1 MDCRSR
7 NFRFDAARQAA
18 PFGPVLRKVVHRFKY
33 SGGRSLA
40 APLCDL
46 VLEAACGL
54 PGTAQAVT
62 WIPPSPE
69 RLRRTGVDHGRILA
83 ELVAGSL
90 GKPAVAL
97 AARTRRTRPQMRLS
111 PDERRTNV
119 AGAFR
124 ATGCTP
130 DSVLL
135 VDDVFTTGST
145 ASEMARALKASG
157 ASRVVVA
164 TAARSFAVG
173 GPDL

>member
-1 MDCRSR
+1 MLGLKDVICPEACAGCCRIARGGLCRTCLEEMPRISGAVCRCCGRPLDRPAASCIDCRSR

-97 AARTRRTRPQMRLS
+97 AARTRRTRPQMR
-111 PDERRTNV
+111 
-119 AGAFR
+119 
-124 ATGCTP
+124 
-130 DSVLL
+130 
-135 VDDVFTTGST
+135 
-145 ASEMARALKASG
+145 
-157 ASRVVVA
+157 
-164 TAARSFAVG
+164 
-173 GPDL
+173 